1 MESKLLKTRSYRVC
15 IEFTLSLNNA
25 KFRLSLDYLPFLR
38 LDSFAYLLIL
48 QHFLDFHTEIEHN
61 GCRPFHNIPFG
72 KNSGKVSL
80 FSQK

>member
-1 MESKLLKTRSYRVC
+1 MPH
-15 IEFTLSLNNA
+15 
-25 KFRLSLDYLPFLR
+25 YLPFLR

-48 QHFLDFHTEIEHN
+48 QHFLDFDTEIEHN

-72 KNSGKVSL
+72 KNSGFKVSL